1 MNDRFILTESFSVYF
16 NRENSI
22 RNLQRM
28 YEYDLLCLEQI
39 IEEGMFS
46 DLAKSVSQTT
56 QKAKANI
63 QSAASNLKN
72 KATDTVKNVSQQAKN
87 TVQNV
92 KQFAG
97 DKLQQM
103 FSSLIVKAIKSNKT
117 EADKVAKG
125 LQDIANNPDKLRQN
139 ATEGEKLLS
148 GGDVK
153 KESYY
158 SNKDFLIES
167 LYSSFYRTVNLQE
180 AARKSVKTAKT
191 AKNTKSVKTSGTSG
205 KSLKP
210 IEDQLIQIL
219 STYKTDKA
227 RQNALSKFNQNI
239 SKKIGVPQSN
249 NQASQAQQP
258 KQSSAQPQQQQ
269 QQQPQKQNQPQAQQ
283 AKQQQQQQQPQA
295 QAQQA
300 EQPQENKAEG
310 KSGLFKKAIDFV
322 KNNPNITAGA
332 VIALVSAIALATGG
346 TATLIPLIY
355 NGLTGATIAGG
366 VDAAKQKLAGVGGAL
381 ASGGIEAAKQ
391 KIKDNKVDLKSVGS
405 SALKGGATGMAVG
418 GLKKAAGAV
427 AGMFSGD
434 HSGDHSTENNTHKTG
449 NGNKHF
455 FKHGEDLG
463 KMQRYQADIIK
474 ATGVEDFKLVNGIP
488 VDSQGHRLNISDE
501 EIDKLVKKHKLGD
514 AVMTKSAM
522 AQAVERGKIPVKKGG
537 IHDF

>member
-22 RNLQRM
+22 RNLQKM

-180 AARKSVKTAKT
+180 AARKAVKTAKT

-283 AKQQQQQQQPQA
+283 AKQQPQA

-434 HSGDHSTENNTHKTG
+434 DGETGGGGSSEVENIGKARSQEET
-449 NGNKHF
+449 
-455 FKHGEDLG
+455 FKHWRDKGYTNANQIPKEELEAFNDKWRSKSLPVNYANDTLRKQVSLG
-463 KMQRYQADIIK
+463 INPTATRYSIK
-474 ATGVEDFKLVNGIP
+474 
-488 VDSQGHRLNISDE
+488 R
-501 EIDKLVKKHKLGD
+501 
-514 AVMTKSAM
+514 
-522 AQAVERGKIPVKKGG
+522 
-537 IHDF
+537 